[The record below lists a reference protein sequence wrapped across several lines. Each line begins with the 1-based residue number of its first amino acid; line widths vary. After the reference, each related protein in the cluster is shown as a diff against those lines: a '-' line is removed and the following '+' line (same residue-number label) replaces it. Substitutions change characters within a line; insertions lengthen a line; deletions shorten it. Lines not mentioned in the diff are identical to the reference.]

1 MSSASA
7 TPYGFGTARGR
18 GYHPGQVD
26 AQLAALSRDRDTA
39 WERVARLTV
48 LARDMA
54 AESAR
59 LRERASRL
67 EPQTYDSLG
76 EPAGTVFRLVRTEA
90 VRLREQARA
99 EAREQ
104 VTAAEE
110 HARGVRRAAR
120 EAAEALRAEAVESA
134 ERRLHAARTEAEE
147 LRVGTRHEV
156 RELRR
161 TALEGLRETR
171 ERAAALLAAQPGEH
185 AARRAAAE
193 RELTERAAALEAG
206 TAQRQARAEAAL
218 AEAKRRLAAEKDRAP
233 WLQEVADAR
242 AAEVLDAALAHE
254 ERTARETE
262 RLLREHGEIWDEVR
276 QQIDHLRDRLD
287 ASMAAARR

>member
-1 MSSASA
+1 MSSAAA
-7 TPYGFGTARGR
+7 TSYGFGTARAS

-26 AQLAALSRDRDTA
+26 ARLAALSRERDAA

-48 LARDMA
+48 LARDMEA
-54 AESAR
+54 QSAR
-59 LRERASRL
+59 LRERAAGL

-76 EPAGTVFRLVRTEA
+76 EPASTVFRLVRSEA
-90 VRLREQARA
+90 VRLRERARD

-104 VTAAEE
+104 VAAAEE

-120 EAAEALRAEAVESA
+120 EAAEALRAEAVETA
-134 ERRLHAARTEAEE
+134 ERRLYASRAEAEE

-161 TALEGLRETR
+161 TALEELRETR
-171 ERAAALLAAQPGEH
+171 DRAAALLAAQPGEH
-185 AARRAAAE
+185 TARRTAAE
-193 RELTERAAALEAG
+193 RELTERAAALEVS
-206 TAQRQARAEAAL
+206 TAERQVRAEAAL
-218 AEAKRRLAAEKDRAP
+218 AAAKRALAAEKVRAP
-233 WLQEVADAR
+233 RIQELADAR
-242 AAEVLDAALAHE
+242 AAELLAAALDHE

-262 RLLREHGEIWDEVR
+262 RVLREHGEIWDEVR
-276 QQIDHLRDRLD
+276 QQVDHLRDRLS